1 MDPSARLA
9 EPRTRLSVGFGVA
22 TDASLPDRG
31 SGGHETLPYD
41 GATLL
46 TIQRDAVKELRRQPS
61 PRFSVSLDSPGAD
74 GQVTGRPKPVHVVML
89 VANDVATDTRV
100 KKEALALAA
109 AGLRVTVVG
118 TTSPAKP
125 STTTMGAVT
134 IMRTP
139 VAFAIRDQAARR
151 KADRLSARRARS
163 RPHDGLVRQV
173 AHAAAVAWGRIG
185 RRVLRVRRFVVRARG
200 ALSHRM
206 SRAIAEARQRHGG
219 RRTATGRIRWTKL
232 HPAVLDYES
241 ALAPVIDALEPDV
254 IHAHD
259 MHLVGVAAHARA
271 RARRAGRDVPWIYD
285 AHEYVRGLSQY
296 GGRTA
301 RVIAGWADLESE
313 FIRDA
318 ARVVTVSPAI
328 AEALQSDYALA
339 SRPAVVLNIPTQD
352 PPGPE
357 RVVPLRE
364 VCGLG
369 PQVPLITYSGGM
381 TSARGVD
388 TAIEA
393 LCVLA
398 GVHLALVCVP
408 HNDTL
413 FVRKLRQQAV
423 GLGVDERVHFVN
435 PVSPGRVVEFLR
447 GTDVGLIPVLSFPS
461 HEMSLPNKLFEYVHA
476 CVPVVSSDLQS
487 LGAFLREHRV
497 GVPFPPGDPQG
508 LAEAVRAVLADPEPF
523 RRATMDQRLVARYS
537 WSHEAEV
544 LRSVY
549 SDLLGVPVTI
559 GESGDV
565 ATAEVLDLT
574 EAVATVA

>member
-1 MDPSARLA
+1 MRACP
-9 EPRTRLSVGFGVA
+9 
-22 TDASLPDRG
+22 
-31 SGGHETLPYD
+31 D
-41 GATLL
+41 GA
-46 TIQRDAVKELRRQPS
+46 RDAAVRWRERANDPERRRERVTS
-61 PRFSVSLDSPGAD
+61 PAIAAFSVSHDSPGTD
-74 GQVTGRPKPVHVVML
+74 GQVTAPPKPAHVVML

-118 TTSPAKP
+118 TTSPAHP
-125 STTTMGAVT
+125 STTTMDAVT
-134 IMRTP
+134 IIRTP

-151 KADRLSARRARS
+151 K
-163 RPHDGLVRQV
+163 
-173 AHAAAVAWGRIG
+173 AAAVAWGRIG

-200 ALSHRM
+200 ALSRRT

-232 HPAVLDYES
+232 HPAVLDYEL

-364 VCGLG
+364 VCGLS

-413 FVRKLRQQAV
+413 YVRKLRQQAV

-537 WSHEAEV
+537 WSYEAEV

-549 SDLLGVPVTI
+549 SDLLGVQVTI
-559 GESGDV
+559 GEPADV

>member
-1 MDPSARLA
+1 M
-9 EPRTRLSVGFGVA
+9 
-22 TDASLPDRG
+22 
-31 SGGHETLPYD
+31 
-41 GATLL
+41 
-46 TIQRDAVKELRRQPS
+46 
-61 PRFSVSLDSPGAD
+61 
-74 GQVTGRPKPVHVVML
+74 TGPPKPAHVVML

-118 TTSPAKP
+118 TTSPANP

-134 IMRTP
+134 IMRAP

-151 KADRLSARRARS
+151 EADRLSARRARKEGRAAVRARLEARERDIVSRAGLARS

-173 AHAAAVAWGRIG
+173 AHAAVVAWGRLG

-200 ALSHRM
+200 TLSHRTG
-206 SRAIAEARQRHGG
+206 RAIAEARQRREE
-219 RRTATGRIRWTKL
+219 RRAATGRIRWTRV
-232 HPAVLDYES
+232 HPAVLDYEL
-241 ALAPVIDALEPDV
+241 AFAPVIDALEPDV

-301 RVIAGWADLESE
+301 RVIAGWADLEGE

-364 VCGLG
+364 MCGLG
-369 PQVPLITYSGGM
+369 PEVPLITYSGGM

-393 LCVLA
+393 LRVLS

-408 HNDTL
+408 HNDTW
-413 FVRKLRQQAV
+413 FVRKLRQQAI

-435 PVSPGRVVEFLR
+435 PVSPGRVVDFLR
-447 GTDVGLIPVLSFPS
+447 GTDVGLIPGLSFPS
-461 HEMSLPNKLFEYVHA
+461 HEMSLPNKLFEYLHA

-537 WSHEAEV
+537 WSYEAEV

-559 GESGDV
+559 GEPADT

-574 EAVATVA
+574 EVAATVA

>member
-1 MDPSARLA
+1 MRA
-9 EPRTRLSVGFGVA
+9 
-22 TDASLPDRG
+22 
-31 SGGHETLPYD
+31 
-41 GATLL
+41 
-46 TIQRDAVKELRRQPS
+46 
-61 PRFSVSLDSPGAD
+61 
-74 GQVTGRPKPVHVVML
+74 PVHVVML

-118 TTSPAKP
+118 TTSPAHP

-134 IMRTP
+134 IVRAP

-151 KADRLSARRARS
+151 AADRLSARIARKDGRAAARARLEARERDIVS
-163 RPHDGLVRQV
+163 RAALARSSPNDGLVRQV
-173 AHAAAVAWGRIG
+173 AHVAAVAWGRLG
-185 RRVLRVRRFVVRARG
+185 RRALRVRRFVVRARG
-200 ALSHRM
+200 ALSHRTG
-206 SRAIAEARQRHGG
+206 RAIAEARQRREE
-219 RRTATGRIRWTKL
+219 RRTATGRIRWTRV
-232 HPAVLDYES
+232 HPAVLDFEL
-241 ALAPVIDALEPDV
+241 AFAPVIDALEPDV

-259 MHLVGVAAHARA
+259 MHLVGVAARARA

-301 RVIAGWADLESE
+301 RLIAGWADLEGE

-328 AEALQSDYALA
+328 AEALQSDYGLA

-357 RVVPLRE
+357 RVMPLRE

-369 PQVPLITYSGGM
+369 PEVPLITYSGSM

-393 LCVLA
+393 MRLLA

-408 HNDTL
+408 HNDTW
-413 FVRKLRQQAV
+413 FVRRFRQQAL

-435 PVSPGRVVEFLR
+435 PVSPGRVVDFLR
-447 GTDVGLIPVLSFPS
+447 GTDVGLIPGLSFPS

-476 CVPVVSSDLQS
+476 SVPVVSSDLKS
-487 LGAFLREHRV
+487 LTAFLREHRV
-497 GVPFPPGDPQG
+497 GLPFPPGDPQG

-523 RRATMDQRLVARYS
+523 RRATMDRRLVARYS
-537 WSHEAEV
+537 WSYEAEV

-549 SDLLGVPVTI
+549 SDLLGMPVTI
-559 GESGDV
+559 GEPADM

-574 EAVATVA
+574 ELAATVA

>member
-1 MDPSARLA
+1 M
-9 EPRTRLSVGFGVA
+9 
-22 TDASLPDRG
+22 
-31 SGGHETLPYD
+31 
-41 GATLL
+41 
-46 TIQRDAVKELRRQPS
+46 
-61 PRFSVSLDSPGAD
+61 
-74 GQVTGRPKPVHVVML
+74 TGRPKPAHVVML

-134 IMRTP
+134 IIRTP
-139 VAFAIRDQAARR
+139 VAFAIRDQAARLGVTR
-151 KADRLSARRARS
+151 T
-163 RPHDGLVRQV
+163 
-173 AHAAAVAWGRIG
+173 AAVAWGRLG
-185 RRVLRVRRFVVRARG
+185 RRVPRVRRFVVRARG
-200 ALSHRM
+200 ALSRRT
-206 SRAIAEARQRHGG
+206 SRAIAKARQRRGA
-219 RRTATGRIRWTKL
+219 RRTATGRIRWTKV
-232 HPAVLDYES
+232 HPAVLDYEL
-241 ALAPVIDALEPDV
+241 AFAPVIDALEPDV

-259 MHLVGVAAHARA
+259 MHVVGVAAHARA
-271 RARRAGRDVPWIYD
+271 RARRTGRNIPWIYD

-301 RVIAGWADLESE
+301 RVIAGWADLEGE

-328 AEALQSDYALA
+328 AEALHRDYRLA

-393 LCVLA
+393 LSALA

-413 FVRKLRQQAV
+413 FVRELRKQAV
-423 GLGVDERVHFVN
+423 SLGVDERVHFVN

-461 HEMSLPNKLFEYVHA
+461 HEMSLPNKLFEYLHA
-476 CVPVVSSDLQS
+476 CVPVVSSDLQC

-523 RRATMDQRLVARYS
+523 RRATMNQRLVARYS

-544 LRSVY
+544 LRRVY
-549 SDLLGVPVTI
+549 ADLLGVPVTI
-559 GESGDV
+559 GASADV
-565 ATAEVLDLT
+565 PTAEVLDLT
-574 EAVATVA
+574 EAVAIRDSRAVMTFPDA